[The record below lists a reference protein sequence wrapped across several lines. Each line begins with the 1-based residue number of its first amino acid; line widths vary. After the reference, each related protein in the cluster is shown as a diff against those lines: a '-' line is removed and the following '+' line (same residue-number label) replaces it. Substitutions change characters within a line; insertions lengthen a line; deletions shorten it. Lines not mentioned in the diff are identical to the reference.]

1 MMAFLDD
8 YLEGEG
14 TTPPMQELSQSDL
27 NSLPNVDA
35 DSTAFEL
42 DLLFSDF
49 PSNEKEENNNGTAD
63 SIDVKHTL
71 TSLTASIIS
80 DPMSTPSLASNALA
94 QRKMNV
100 ATANPLLA
108 GKLATP
114 LPTPVPSFSS
124 NAPHLEFKTEFKQ
137 EFPLKTK
144 FKTEPGTVD
153 TTHGSLLGADDT
165 DTDDDGPATSV
176 ASLPPPQLKQPSSVL
191 LHNILSLQPSSLQHP
206 HRAAGFSSSSTGSL
220 PPSPADSGVS
230 DVDSSS
236 SGHTDEL
243 RARLQLPINGAAG
256 GDNALV
262 QQQQQLLQQHN
273 SYYQHLSTPSH
284 LPQHAAYYNPRQPS
298 SNGADLYAGAS
309 SSYMQQQQQQQHYLG
324 LGSYGGGM
332 MTSTSPPMHLGQQGM
347 VKQEHSPLGL
357 QVGHSAGSPNGADHY
372 LMNLGFHA
380 KAKKKL
386 KKPRGPG
393 TGLPGDTSVKRKSR
407 EGSTTY
413 LWEFLLK
420 LLQDREYCPRYIKW
434 TNRERGVFKLVDSKA
449 VSRLW
454 GQHKN
459 KPDMNYETMGRALRY
474 YYQRGILAK
483 VDGQR
488 LVYQFVDVPR
498 DIIEIDCSGV

>member
-49 PSNEKEENNNGTAD
+49 HPTEKEENNNGTAD
-63 SIDVKHTL
+63 TLDVKHTL
-71 TSLTASIIS
+71 TSLTASIVS
-80 DPMSTPSLASNALA
+80 DPLSTQTMASNALA
-94 QRKMNV
+94 QRKLNV

-108 GKLATP
+108 GKLAAP
-114 LPTPVPSFSS
+114 LPTSVPSFSTS

-153 TTHGSLLGADDT
+153 TTHGSLLAGDDS
-165 DTDDDGPATSV
+165 DTDDDGPAASV
-176 ASLPPPQLKQPSSVL
+176 ASLPPPQLKQPPSAL

-206 HRAAGFSSSSTGSL
+206 HRAAGFSTSSTGSL

-243 RARLQLPINGAAG
+243 RARLQLPVNSGAAG
-256 GDNALV
+256 ENALV
-262 QQQQQLLQQHN
+262 QQQQHQLLQQHN
-273 SYYQHLSTPSH
+273 PYYQHLSPPSH
-284 LPQHAAYYNPRQPS
+284 LPQHAYYNPRQPS
-298 SNGADLYAGAS
+298 SNVADLYGSTS
-309 SSYMQQQQQQQHYLG
+309 SSYMHQQQHPSYLG
-324 LGSYGGGM
+324 LGSYNSM
-332 MTSTSPPMHLGQQGM
+332 MASTSPPMHLGQASM
-347 VKQEHSPLGL
+347 VKQQHSPLGGAL
-357 QVGHSAGSPNGADHY
+357 QGGQGATSPNGDHY
-372 LMNLGFHA
+372 LLNLGFHA

-393 TGLPGDTSVKRKSR
+393 TGMPGDATVKRKSR